1 MHAGRVLLEET
12 ERRTPHGRLGHQE
25 GGQGRQGDTAAG
37 AQGLEHHGEKVTE
50 GRAGGQRLPPPGY
63 GIGAGNGR
71 MGDGRLPTVT
81 SSGLMKWIPFAI
93 DPEQLKTVALLA
105 VPRVVAALLVLLLF
119 WLVLRITQPA
129 LRAALHRAHF
139 VDALI
144 DLMVDRLYRATLLTL
159 GLVMAASQFGVNIS
173 AALAGIG
180 VAGIAVGFAAQETV
194 ANMIAGFLIFWD
206 RPFGIGDFITT
217 QDRYGEVREI
227 TLRTTRIRTNE
238 NTYIVIPNRQ
248 IIGDTLVN
256 HSMYGEMRV
265 NVPLGIAYKE
275 RVAEARQVLLEAVAK
290 VEGVM
295 PIPAPDVVA
304 AALGDSS
311 VNLLVR
317 VWIDQAAWERPV
329 FYRVMEASKA
339 ALDEAGIEI
348 PFPHLQLFV
357 EDVRERVWSR
367 AAGLMGRTGA

>member
-1 MHAGRVLLEET
+1 MNWL
-12 ERRTPHGRLGHQE
+12 
-25 GGQGRQGDTAAG
+25 
-37 AQGLEHHGEKVTE
+37 
-50 GRAGGQRLPPPGY
+50 
-63 GIGAGNGR
+63 
-71 MGDGRLPTVT
+71 
-81 SSGLMKWIPFAI
+81 PFAV
-93 DPEQLKTVALLA
+93 DPEQLRMAALLA

-119 WLVLRITQPA
+119 WLVLRITRPA

-144 DLMVDRLYRATLLTL
+144 NLIVDQVYRATVLTL

-180 VAGIAVGFAAQETV
+180 IVGIAVGFAAQETV

-206 RPFGIGDFITT
+206 RPFKIGDFITT
-217 QDRYGEVREI
+217 QNRYGEVRDI

-275 RVAEARQVLLEAVAK
+275 RVSEARQVLLEAVRK

-295 PIPAPDVVA
+295 QNPAPDVVA

-311 VNLLVR
+311 VSLLVR
-317 VWIDQAAWERPV
+317 VWIDEAAWERPV
-329 FYRVMEASKA
+329 FYRVMEASKT

-367 AAGLMGRTGA
+367 AAGLMGRTGS